1 MMNRKL
7 ILFSAAF
14 LLAGSAWAQNGSFRN
29 TQEAVRYYE
38 DLIGNLAQQV
48 RSMQDENAR
57 LSASVQNLQRQLES
71 IARSNE
77 LMTKDISELRKT
89 ISQNAEKRD
98 RQLSDFAAK
107 LNAAASVPVNQPL
120 PRSGGDGFVTDY
132 EEYVVQKG
140 ATLTAIAKAYG
151 VTVDSIRRANNMKSD
166 MLRVGEKLKI
176 PRK

>member
-38 DLIGNLAQQV
+38 DLVGNLAQQV

-89 ISQNAEKRD
+89 ISQNAE
-98 RQLSDFAAK
+98 
-107 LNAAASVPVNQPL
+107 NATDSFPISPQNSTPRHRFRSISRSRVPAVTGLLRITRSMLFRKAPL
-120 PRSGGDGFVTDY
+120 
-132 EEYVVQKG
+132 
-140 ATLTAIAKAYG
+140 
-151 VTVDSIRRANNMKSD
+151 
-166 MLRVGEKLKI
+166 
-176 PRK
+176 

>member
-38 DLIGNLAQQV
+38 DLVGNLAQQV

-98 RQLSDFAAK
+98 RQL
-107 LNAAASVPVNQPL
+107 
-120 PRSGGDGFVTDY
+120 
-132 EEYVVQKG
+132 
-140 ATLTAIAKAYG
+140 
-151 VTVDSIRRANNMKSD
+151 
-166 MLRVGEKLKI
+166 GEKLKI